1 MLNYSAL
8 RNIEQKEKTTPT
20 LARIDADFYRQI
32 REHIQELEGRLHKE
46 KMKNPAAKTVV
57 LLAEELR
64 NTKRLR
70 ESIFE
75 RREKKIVLAAL
86 SVARGGRAKPENL
99 TREEKLFY
107 ESLIALLQE
116 HRKRI
121 LESASEEVVVVRI
134 VKDIP
139 QFVAGDM
146 KTYDLKKEDV
156 LSLPGEVAQILLQ
169 RKVAEKLAVAV

>member
-8 RNIEQKEKTTPT
+8 RNIEQKEKTTST
-20 LARIDADFYRQI
+20 LTQIDADFYRQAL
-32 REHIQELEGRLHKE
+32 EHIQKLEERLHEE
-46 KMKNPAAKTVV
+46 KMKNPAAKTLI

-64 NTKRLR
+64 NTKRLW

-86 SVARGGRAKPENL
+86 SVARGGRARPEHL

-107 ESLIALLQE
+107 ESLIALLHE
-116 HRKRI
+116 HRKRT
-121 LESASEEVVVVRI
+121 LESTAQESQVVRI

-156 LSLPGEVAQILLQ
+156 ISLPGEVAQILIQ
-169 RKVAEKLAVAV
+169 RKVAEKLMVTV